1 MATKEEKWKGLGE
14 IPLRRAAVCASAAV
28 VLLLSESIASAGML
42 NQVPCPDCGATVSTR
57 AFMCPKCGCNAAAI
71 RQHAEAG
78 ENVARMDQNEAEVLL
93 GPNWFGQVGR
103 VQWMREKQALERI
116 LSDGMMPA
124 PDAAEVLG
132 KRAVES
138 RLKVLK
144 MLKIGFTLDQV
155 YTMRHELVS
164 AILAVRWIKSVAV
177 GKKGDEK

>member
-1 MATKEEKWKGLGE
+1 MRMTRLRMKTCE
-14 IPLRRAAVCASAAV
+14 IAAGML
-28 VLLLSESIASAGML
+28 VLFGSVASAGML

-71 RQHAEAG
+71 RQQAEAG
-78 ENVARMDQNEAEVLL
+78 EKAARMAADEAEALL
-93 GPNWFGQVGR
+93 GPNWFGQIGR

-116 LSDGMMPA
+116 LSDGMVLA
-124 PDAAEVLG
+124 PDVAEPMG

-144 MLKIGFTLDQV
+144 MLDLGFTLDQV

-164 AILAVRWIKSVAV
+164 AILAVRWVIC
-177 GKKGDEK
+177 EKD

>member
-1 MATKEEKWKGLGE
+1 MRMTR
-14 IPLRRAAVCASAAV
+14 LRMKTCETAAG
-28 VLLLSESIASAGML
+28 VLVLFGSVSSAGML

-71 RQHAEAG
+71 RQQAEAG
-78 ENVARMDQNEAEVLL
+78 EKVARMAADEAEALL
-93 GPNWFGQVGR
+93 GPNWFGQIGR

-116 LSDGMMPA
+116 LSDGMVLA
-124 PDAAEVLG
+124 PDVAEPMG

-144 MLKIGFTLDQV
+144 MLDLGFTLDQV

-164 AILAVRWIKSVAV
+164 AILAVRWIKCER
-177 GKKGDEK
+177 D

>member
-1 MATKEEKWKGLGE
+1 MRMTRLRMKTCE
-14 IPLRRAAVCASAAV
+14 IAAGML
-28 VLLLSESIASAGML
+28 VLFGSVASAGML

-71 RQHAEAG
+71 RQQAEAG
-78 ENVARMDQNEAEVLL
+78 EKAARMAADEAEALL
-93 GPNWFGQVGR
+93 GPNWFGQIGR

-116 LSDGMMPA
+116 LTDAMSPA
-124 PDAAEVLG
+124 PDVAESLG

-144 MLKIGFTLDQV
+144 MLDLGFTLDQV

-164 AILAVRWIKSVAV
+164 AILAVRWVIC
-177 GKKGDEK
+177 EKD

>member
-1 MATKEEKWKGLGE
+1 MRMTRLRMKTCE
-14 IPLRRAAVCASAAV
+14 IAAGIL
-28 VLLLSESIASAGML
+28 VLFGSVASAGML

-71 RQHAEAG
+71 RQQAEAG
-78 ENVARMDQNEAEVLL
+78 EKAARMSADEAEALL
-93 GPNWFGQVGR
+93 GPNWFGQIGR

-116 LSDGMMPA
+116 LSDGMSPA
-124 PDAAEVLG
+124 PDVAEPLG

-144 MLKIGFTLDQV
+144 MLDLGFTLDQV

-164 AILAVRWIKSVAV
+164 AILAVRWVKCER
-177 GKKGDEK
+177 D